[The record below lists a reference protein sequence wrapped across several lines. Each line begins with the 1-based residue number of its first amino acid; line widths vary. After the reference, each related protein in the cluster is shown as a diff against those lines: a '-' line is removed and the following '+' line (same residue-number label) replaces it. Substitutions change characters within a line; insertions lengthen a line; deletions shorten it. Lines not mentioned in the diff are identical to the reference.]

1 MPPEV
6 SLVSR
11 NSGSVRTRTV
21 GSAMY
26 NMICQASSV
35 IASQIYREDD
45 KPLYRRG
52 NKVLLGLVAWNVVMT
67 IFVKGYYVW
76 RNKSREKIWNN
87 MTAEQ
92 KDDYIRTTKDEGS
105 KRLDFRFA
113 H

>member
-1 MPPEV
+1 
-6 SLVSR
+6 
-11 NSGSVRTRTV
+11 
-21 GSAMY
+21 
-26 NMICQASSV
+26 MICQASSV

-52 NKVLLGLVAWNVVMT
+52 NKVLLGLVAWNVAMT
-67 IFVKGYYVW
+67 FCVKGYYVW
-76 RNKSREKIWNN
+76 RNKSRDKVWSQ

-92 KDDYIRTTKDEGS
+92 KDDYIKTTKDEGS